1 LESSSP
7 YNNDHDLFHR
17 VSLGDEQAF
26 EELVTL
32 YGPVLQKAIF
42 SVIRTPLALK
52 DILQD
57 VFLQLWL
64 NREKLEGLDN
74 PRAWM
79 LKVAY
84 YRSYTWMRNKG
95 VQEKVHK
102 LLETRMLVN
111 PVHNPVEEEA
121 LFSETKKYLGQAI
134 DQLSPQ
140 AKRIYQLSREGNL
153 KIHEIASLL
162 NISDRTVKNTLSTAL
177 KKIRQY
183 LQEQGIVIPVIIL
196 LMTKS

>member
-1 LESSSP
+1 MESSSP